1 MSKTYWL
8 VSSNGVPKTTKKN
21 NQLFLGD
28 VNAGSVKELK
38 LWIKKS
44 VIILTYIFYYLY
56 NFYC

>member
-1 MSKTYWL
+1 MCIWRIGMSKTYWL

-38 LWIKKS
+38 RSEKI
-44 VIILTYIFYYLY
+44 
-56 NFYC
+56 